1 MLLILIP
8 VYILFT
14 NWNAI
19 RLIFKSGTWVLASAV
34 LFLLNTA
41 FLFKVTSIDRDKLN
55 RIYYSKNKE
64 RFEYIKNEINS
75 AGISGSNLEDY
86 SGSEIEQYYFTG
98 TILRNTSTIQSRLKQ
113 VVEKLKSNDPTKPV
127 RLNSFQD

>member
-86 SGSEIEQYYFTG
+86 SGSEIKQYYFTG
-98 TILRNTSTIQSRLKQ
+98 TILRNTSRIQSRLKQ